1 MYFPDDDEASW
12 RGLGQEFLDH
22 ESRFIR
28 TKMQS
33 PKLGAEL
40 HAQLNRHLVE
50 RMAHFRQLMSTK
62 KVRAHTHTHTHTH
75 ETKEISTTMRSF
87 PLPSC
92 VAEGGGGSTYE
103 CPARWPSIRR
113 VDAGGGGGI
122 SLGVWSSE
130 ANECR
135 CERTEW
141 QRCGG
146 AAKSAGGVRF

>member
-75 ETKEISTTMRSF
+75 TNTHTKPKKYPPPCGVSLC
-87 PLPSC
+87 LPVWRRG
-92 VAEGGGGSTYE
+92 VAGQRTN
-103 CPARWPSIRR
+103 AQR
-113 VDAGGGGGI
+113 VGPVSDV
-122 SLGVWSSE
+122 SMQVVVVE
-130 ANECR
+130 YP
-135 CERTEW
+135 
-141 QRCGG
+141 
-146 AAKSAGGVRF
+146 